1 MNSLAL
7 FMVDLQMAQG
17 RLRRVFD
24 TLDEMSTARTPDSK
38 IADAREAELARSET
52 LGRSSINGFDFTE
65 AMEIGTHR
73 AAGLSRG
80 QRHDES

>member
-17 RLRRVFD
+17 RLHGVFD
-24 TLDEMSTARTPDSK
+24 VVDEMCTARTPSSK
-38 IADAREAELARSET
+38 MANAQRNL

-65 AMEIGTHR
+65 AMEIGIRR
-73 AAGLSRG
+73 AARLSRG
-80 QRHDES
+80 LRHDES